1 MPQAFASADNP
12 QMSDNFARVYEQTA
26 HRITGPISLAAL
38 NMAGS
43 VGDGT
48 RVLDIAAGTGALS
61 IPAAQRGASV
71 LAIDVAPGM
80 VKRLSAKLE
89 PFPGCEAREM
99 DGEALELE
107 DNSFD
112 AAFSIFGVILFSDWR
127 RGLRE
132 QARVLRSGG
141 KGCIASWRRPPG
153 GGPFHI
159 MALALRSVFPG
170 CVLPRPDG
178 FIALSDPARLA
189 GELRESGFV
198 DVDVREVEGVWE
210 GPVGDAY
217 LEETRELHSYMPPY
231 AALEAKDR
239 AKVDDAIRSL
249 VSASSF
255 DGRVSLRSP
264 ALIAV
269 GTKVT
274 EAVP

>member
-1 MPQAFASADNP
+1 MFSMPQAFAPADGP
-12 QMSDNFARVYEQTA
+12 HMSDEFARVYEQTA
-26 HRITGPISLAAL
+26 QRITGPISLSAL
-38 NMAGS
+38 NMTGS
-43 VGDGT
+43 AGDGT
-48 RVLDIAAGTGALS
+48 RVLDIAAGAGALCV
-61 IPAAQRGASV
+61 PAAQRGASV

-112 AAFSIFGVILFSDWR
+112 VAFSIFGVILFSDWR

-159 MALALRSVFPG
+159 MASALQSVFPG
-170 CVLPRPDG
+170 RVPPPLPDG

-189 GELRESGFV
+189 GELRECGFAGV
-198 DVDVREVEGVWE
+198 EMHEVEGVWE

-217 LEETRELHSYMPPY
+217 LEEMREFHSYIPPY

-239 AKVDDAIRSL
+239 AKVDSAIRSL
-249 VSASSF
+249 VSASSL

-264 ALIAV
+264 VLIAV
-269 GTKVT
+269 GTRR
-274 EAVP
+274 